1 MSPTEASLQ
10 PAASTLSTED
20 VVRITK
26 ETNYRTWSFQKN
38 WNPMHI
44 VDAEGCYITD
54 ANGKQYLDFS
64 SQLMCMNLGHKNQAV
79 IEAITKQAQ
88 ELAYAMP
95 GYATTARAE
104 LSQLLLE
111 VLPKGLN
118 KFFFTT
124 SGTDANEAAFKIARM
139 YTGKTKIIA
148 RYRSY
153 HGSTSS
159 SIAATG
165 DPRRWA
171 VEPRGKAQGMIFGP
185 EVHCYKCPIRHT
197 YPGCNIACADYLEHM
212 IRNESDVAAVLVE
225 PIVGT
230 NGVIVPPQEYMAKLR
245 RICDENGVLLIADEV
260 MSGWG
265 RAGEWFAMN
274 LWGVTPDILT
284 TAKGITSAYV
294 PLGLCATSAAIGDF
308 FQDHYFAHGHTYEA
322 HPMTL
327 LPAVA
332 TIREMKRLK
341 LVERA
346 KQLEPF
352 VEAKLKALQARH
364 PSVGDVRGKGL
375 FWAVDLVKDQ
385 ATKEPFN
392 TYADKVSG
400 KPLLVDQIAAKT
412 LAEGVILQAWVSHF
426 VIAPPLIVT
435 EEEITR
441 GIDTLDR
448 HLSMADEQCMPAQEP
463 VNVSVTSDS

>member
-1 MSPTEASLQ
+1 MTPQDTMAQDLTT
-10 PAASTLSTED
+10 TLTSEE
-20 VVRITK
+20 VVRITR
-26 ETNYRTWSFQKN
+26 ETNYGTWRFQKG
-38 WNPMHI
+38 WKPLHI
-44 VDAEGCYITD
+44 VDAEGCYLID
-54 ANGKQYLDFS
+54 ATGKRYLDLS
-64 SQLMCMNLGHKNQAV
+64 AQLMCVNLGHKNSAV
-79 IEAITKQAQ
+79 IDAIAKQAQ
-88 ELAYAMP
+88 DLAYVLP
-95 GYATTARAE
+95 GHTTSARAE
-104 LSQLLLE
+104 LSKLLLE
-111 VLPKGLN
+111 VLPKGIN

-153 HGSTSS
+153 HGSTAGSV
-159 SIAATG
+159 AATG

-171 VEPRGKAQGMIFGP
+171 MEPRGKGPGVIFAP

-197 YPGCNIACADYLEHM
+197 YPGCGIACADYLEHM
-212 IRNESDVAAVLVE
+212 IRNESDVAAVVVE

-230 NGVIVPPQEYMAKLR
+230 NGVIVPPAEYMPKLR

-274 LWGVTPDILT
+274 LWGVVPDILC
-284 TAKGITSAYV
+284 TAKGITSAYI
-294 PLGLCATSAAIGDF
+294 PLGLCATSEKIGSF
-308 FQDHYFAHGHTYEA
+308 FEDHYFSHGHTYEA

-332 TIREMKRLK
+332 TIQEMRRLG

-346 KQLEPF
+346 RQLGPF
-352 VEAKLKALQARH
+352 VEKKLNALKEKHR
-364 PSVGDVRGKGL
+364 SIGDVRGKGL

-385 ATKEPFN
+385 KTKEPFN

-400 KPLLVDQIAAKT
+400 KPLVVDQIAGKT
-412 LAEGVILQAWVSHF
+412 LADGVMVQAWVSHF

-435 EEEITR
+435 EEELEYA
-441 GIDTLDR
+441 IDTLDR
-448 HLSMADEQCMPAQEP
+448 HLHVADELCT
-463 VNVSVTSDS
+463 N